1 MSTFGS
7 SLISSPWSLSVSD
20 TLEHLQINLD
30 KGLNESEVAERRK
43 IYGANRLKET
53 KKKSL
58 WLIFIEQLKSLIV
71 LLLAV
76 AAIVSAFFHEWMD
89 AGAIVAVIAINTAIG
104 FIMELK
110 AVRSMESLQRMDR
123 VTARVRRGGQVK
135 EIAARHLVPG
145 DVVVLEG
152 GDIVSADMRLARVSK
167 LQVDESVLTG
177 ESMPVGKQT
186 TPVEEDALLAERRSM
201 LYKGTA
207 LTRGSGEALVVAT
220 GMQTELGRIS
230 ELVEQ
235 AEETATP
242 LEKRLDRL
250 GKNLIW
256 VTLVIMAII
265 AAAGIIRGKEVLLM
279 IETAIALAVAA
290 IPEGLPIVATIAL
303 SRGMLRMARRNALIN
318 RLSAVETLGSTTII
332 CTDKTGTLTENKM
345 TVTQFLLRTGR
356 ILIERDKEP
365 DKAPFTKDGV
375 SIDPS
380 DETILMKA
388 LEIGVLCNNA
398 SLSEDAANPEK
409 ASGDPLEVSLLEIA
423 RRAGIDYKQVNED
436 HPEEREEAFDSD
448 IKMMATYNLDQGRYR
463 VAVKGAPEAVL
474 GACSSVLTPD
484 GPDGLEELTTKQR
497 QWWIEQNEQMAKEG
511 LRVLAVAQKHVDSIE
526 AEPYKALTM
535 IGLLGMVDPPRP
547 DVRKAIDACRRAGIR
562 VVMVT
567 GDQAKTAAN
576 IAAAVGLTDKDG
588 EEVIAGQEIRRKE
601 ELSEDERDRFLN
613 CSIFAR
619 VSPRQKLD
627 LIDLHQDAGSVVA
640 MTGDGVNDAPALK
653 KADIGVAMGQRGTQV
668 ACEASDMVLLDDA
681 FSTIVLAVEQ
691 GRIIFGNIMKFV
703 LYLLSCNVSEIMT
716 VFVASLVNAPLP
728 ILPLQILF
736 LNLVTDV
743 FPALALGIGKGDP
756 HTMEYKPRDPSKPI
770 LSMGHWFAIMGYG
783 ALITCSVLAS
793 FAGAI
798 FLLDFPSDRAVTVSF
813 LTLAFAQLWHIFNVR
828 EKGSGILNN
837 EITRNGFVW
846 GALAICTVLLLMAV
860 YVPVISRVL
869 KITAPGVGGWLLILP
884 MSLVPFVVGQLLK
897 TIRHR
902 N

>member
-1 MSTFGS
+1 MPTPDSPF
-7 SLISSPWSLSVSD
+7 ISSPWSLSVSN

-30 KGLNESEVAERRK
+30 KGLNESDVAERRK

-76 AAIVSAFFHEWMD
+76 TAVVSAFFHEWMD
-89 AGAIVAVIAINTAIG
+89 AGAIVVVIAINTAIG

-186 TPVEEDALLAERRSM
+186 TPVEKDALLAERRSM

-207 LTRGSGEALVVAT
+207 LTRGSAEALVVAT
-220 GMQTELGRIS
+220 GMNTELGQIS
-230 ELVEQ
+230 ALVEQ

-256 VTLVIMAII
+256 VTLVIMVIV

-279 IETAIALAVAA
+279 IKTAIALAVAA

-345 TVTQFLLRTGR
+345 TVTQFLLRSGR

-365 DKAPFTKDGV
+365 DKAQFKKNGAF
-375 SIDPS
+375 IDPS
-380 DETILMKA
+380 DEAILMKA

-398 SLSEDAANPEK
+398 SLSEDEANPEK
-409 ASGDPLEVSLLEIA
+409 ASGDPLEVSLLEVA

-474 GACSSVLTPD
+474 DACSSVLTPD
-484 GPDGLEELTTKQR
+484 GLEELTTEQR
-497 QWWIEQNEQMAKEG
+497 LWWTEQNEQMAKEG

-526 AEPYKALTM
+526 AEAYKDLTM
-535 IGLLGMVDPPRP
+535 VGLLGMVDPPRP

-588 EEVIAGQEIRRKE
+588 DEVIAGQEIRRKE
-601 ELSEDERDRFLN
+601 ELSEDERNRFLN

-756 HTMEYKPRDPSKPI
+756 HTMEYKPRDPNKPI
-770 LSMGHWFAIMGYG
+770 LSIGHWLAIMGYG

-798 FLLDFPSDRAVTVSF
+798 FLLDFSSADAVTISF

-846 GALAICTVLLLMAV
+846 GALALCTVLLLMAV
-860 YVPVISRVL
+860 YVPAISRVL
-869 KITAPGVGGWLLILP
+869 KITAPGFGGWLLILP
-884 MSLVPFVVGQLLK
+884 MSLVPFVVGQILK

-902 N
+902 K